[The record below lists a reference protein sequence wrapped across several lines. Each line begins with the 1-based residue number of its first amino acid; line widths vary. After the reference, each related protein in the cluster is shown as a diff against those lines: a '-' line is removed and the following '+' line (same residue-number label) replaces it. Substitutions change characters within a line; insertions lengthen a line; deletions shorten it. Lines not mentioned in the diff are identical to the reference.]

1 MTSQNP
7 DPGIVVAGRAGLH
20 SAPRRNLPLTM
31 TFRRWLLRPLLTLSL
46 LGALPVGRLAAAS
59 PRVPLTAE
67 EQRLIA
73 AVDAGKDD
81 FGPDLGRAVQ
91 IDSATENLAG
101 VRQVGELFAGQLAE
115 LGFESRFVPLPAST
129 GRAGHLVAEHRGT
142 KGKRV
147 LLIGHLDTVFLGAN
161 FKQNG
166 EEVSGAGVADMKG
179 GDIVMLH
186 ALRALHRAGLL
197 ADAQIIVVMDGDE
210 EAAGTPLEACRRE
223 LREAAKRSDVALAFE
238 SAIGDTG
245 TVARRGYAGWTL
257 EVQGATGHSGGI
269 FSAAVGSGSV
279 FETARILQG
288 FYEQLRQL
296 DGVTINPALIAGGT
310 EAELTRTGGTVSGKA
325 NIIAQR
331 TLVRGDLRCLSPE
344 QFAEAKSRMEAVVSK
359 HLPRTSAVLTFNDDA
374 YPPMAPTPEN
384 YALLA
389 QLDQASRDLGY
400 AEITAFDPRG
410 RGAGDIAFVS
420 PPLAGLDGLGLGG
433 AGEHTPH
440 ETASIARAP
449 ELVKRSALLIY
460 RLTR

>member
-1 MTSQNP
+1 
-7 DPGIVVAGRAGLH
+7 
-20 SAPRRNLPLTM
+20 M
-31 TFRRWLLRPLLTLSL
+31 TFPRLILRPLL
-46 LGALPVGRLAAAS
+46 VLAALVAGSGPGRAAS
-59 PRVPLTAE
+59 TPTTPLTAE

-81 FGPDLGRAVQ
+81 FGTALGQAVQ

-101 VRQVGELFAGQLAE
+101 VRQLGELFAQQLTE

-142 KGKRV
+142 KGQRV
-147 LLIGHLDTVFLGAN
+147 LLIGHLDTVYPGAN
-161 FKQNG
+161 FTRVG
-166 EEVSGAGVADMKG
+166 DEVAGAGVADMKG
-179 GDIVMLH
+179 GDIVIIH

-197 ADAQIIVVMDGDE
+197 ADTQITVVMDGDE
-210 EAAGTPLEACRRE
+210 EAVGNPSELCRRE
-223 LREAAKRSDVALAFE
+223 LLNAAKHSDLALAFE
-238 SAIGDTG
+238 SAIGNTG

-296 DGVTINPALIAGGT
+296 DGVTINPALIAGGA
-310 EAELTRTGGTVSGKA
+310 EAELTRTGGTVAGKA

-331 TLVRGDLRCLSPE
+331 TLVRGDLRCLSAA
-344 QFAEAKSRMEAVVSK
+344 QFAEARARMQAVVAKS
-359 HLPRTSAVLTFNDDA
+359 LPRTSAVLTFLDDM
-374 YPPMAPTPEN
+374 YPPMDATPQN

-420 PPLAGLDGLGLGG
+420 PPLPGLDGLGLGG
-433 AGEHTPH
+433 AGEHTTH

>member
-1 MTSQNP
+1 MP
-7 DPGIVVAGRAGLH
+7 VAVRGATE
-20 SAPRRNLPLTM
+20 SKNSLT
-31 TFRRWLLRPLLTLSL
+31 
-46 LGALPVGRLAAAS
+46 V
-59 PRVPLTAE
+59 E
-67 EQRLIA
+67 EERLIA

-81 FGPDLGRAVQ
+81 FATDLGQAVQ

-101 VRQVGELFAGQLAE
+101 VRQVGELFVGQLAE
-115 LGFESRFVPLPAST
+115 LGFESRFVLLPAST

-147 LLIGHLDTVFLGAN
+147 LLIGHLDTVFPGAN
-161 FKQNG
+161 FKREGDQ
-166 EEVSGAGVADMKG
+166 VFGAGVADMKG
-179 GDIVMLH
+179 GDIVLIH

-197 ADAQIIVVMDGDE
+197 ADTQIIVIMSGDE
-210 EAAGTPLEACRRE
+210 EAPGNPLEITRRD

-238 SAIGDTG
+238 AAIGNTG
-245 TVARRGYAGWTL
+245 TIARRGFASWAL
-257 EVQGATGHSGGI
+257 EAQGATGHSSGM

-296 DGVTINPALIAGGT
+296 DGLTINPALIAGGV
-310 EAELTRTGGTVSGKA
+310 EAELTRTGGTVSGKT

-331 TLVRGDLRCLSPE
+331 TLVRGDLRFLSAA
-344 QFAEAKSRMEAVVSK
+344 QLAEARARMEAVVGK
-359 HLPRTSAVLTFNDDA
+359 HLPRTSAELKFLDDG
-374 YPPMAPTPEN
+374 YPAMAPSPEN

-410 RGAGDIAFVS
+410 RGAGDVAFVS
-420 PPLAGLDGLGLGG
+420 PPLPGLDGLGLGG
-433 AGEHTPH
+433 AGEHTVH
-440 ETASIARAP
+440 ETADLSRAP

>member
-1 MTSQNP
+1 
-7 DPGIVVAGRAGLH
+7 
-20 SAPRRNLPLTM
+20 M
-31 TFRRWLLRPLLTLSL
+31 TFRHPSLRPLFASVRPH
-46 LGALPVGRLAAAS
+46 GATPGGIHAAAGS
-59 PRVPLTAE
+59 PAPLTAE
-67 EQRLIA
+67 EQKLIA
-73 AVDAGKDD
+73 AAEAGKDD
-81 FGPDLGRAVQ
+81 FGSDLGRAVQ

-101 VRQVGELFAGQLAE
+101 VRQMGELFAGQLAE

-147 LLIGHLDTVFLGAN
+147 LLIGHLDTVYPGAN
-161 FKQNG
+161 FKRDGDN
-166 EEVSGAGVADMKG
+166 VAGAGVADMKG
-179 GDIVMLH
+179 GDLVIIY

-197 ADAQIIVVMDGDE
+197 ADTQIIVVMDGDE
-210 EAAGTPLEACRRE
+210 EAVGTPSELSRHE
-223 LREAAKRSDVALAFE
+223 LREAAKRSDLALAFE
-238 SAIGDTG
+238 SAIGNTG

-269 FSAAVGSGSV
+269 FSAAVGSGAV

-288 FYEQLRQL
+288 FYEQLHTM
-296 DGVTINPALIAGGT
+296 DGVTINPALIAGGA
-310 EAELTRTGGTVSGKA
+310 EADLTRTGGTVSGKA

-331 TLVRGDLRCLSPE
+331 TLVRGDLRCLSAE
-344 QFAEAKSRMEAVVSK
+344 QFAEAKSRMEAVVK
-359 HLPRTSAVLTFNDDA
+359 NHLPRTSAELTFLDDA

-410 RGAGDIAFVS
+410 RGAGDISFVS
-420 PPLAGLDGLGLGG
+420 PPLPGLDGLGLGG
-433 AGEHTPH
+433 AGEHTTH

-449 ELVKRSALLIY
+449 ELVKRAALLIY

>member
-1 MTSQNP
+1 MNSFRTSL
-7 DPGIVVAGRAGLH
+7 G
-20 SAPRRNLPLTM
+20 
-31 TFRRWLLRPLLTLSL
+31 LLTL
-46 LGALPVGRLAAAS
+46 LGVIAAPVAVRSAAEAKQALTL
-59 PRVPLTAE
+59 E

-81 FGPDLGRAVQ
+81 FAADLGQAVQ

-101 VRQVGELFAGQLAE
+101 VRQLGELFARQLAE
-115 LGFESRFVPLPAST
+115 LGFDSRFVPLPAST

-147 LLIGHLDTVFLGAN
+147 LLIGHLDTVFPGAN
-161 FKQNG
+161 FKREGDQ
-166 EEVSGAGVADMKG
+166 VSGAGVADMKG
-179 GDIVMLH
+179 GDIVLIH

-197 ADAQIIVVMDGDE
+197 ADTQIIVVMSGDE
-210 EAAGTPLEACRRE
+210 EAPGSPVAITRRD
-223 LREAAKRSDVALAFE
+223 LLDAAKRSDVALAFE
-238 SAIGDTG
+238 SAIENTG
-245 TVARRGYAGWTL
+245 TVARRGFASWTL
-257 EVQGATGHSGGI
+257 EAQGATGHSSGM

-279 FETARILQG
+279 FETARILSG

-296 DGVTINPALIAGGT
+296 DGITINPALIAGGV

-331 TLVRGDLRCLSPE
+331 TLVRGDLRTLSAA
-344 QFAEAKSRMEAVVSK
+344 QLAEARARMEAVVSK
-359 HLPRTSAVLTFNDDA
+359 HLPRTSAELTFLDDA
-374 YPPMAPTPEN
+374 YPAMAPTPEN

-410 RGAGDIAFVS
+410 RGAGDVAFVS
-420 PPLAGLDGLGLGG
+420 PPLPGLDGLGLGG
-433 AGEHTPH
+433 KGEHTVH
-440 ETASIARAP
+440 ESADLSRAP

>member
-1 MTSQNP
+1 MTFSRLLLVLAV
-7 DPGIVVAGRAGLH
+7 IVAG
-20 SAPRRNLPLTM
+20 SVP
-31 TFRRWLLRPLLTLSL
+31 
-46 LGALPVGRLAAAS
+46 GRTAS
-59 PRVPLTAE
+59 IPTTPLTAE

-73 AVDAGKDD
+73 AVEAGKDD
-81 FGPDLGRAVQ
+81 FGAALGQAVQ

-101 VRQVGELFAGQLAE
+101 VRQLGELFARQLTE

-142 KGKRV
+142 KGQRV
-147 LLIGHLDTVFLGAN
+147 LLIGHLDTVYPGAN
-161 FKQNG
+161 FKRDG
-166 EEVSGAGVADMKG
+166 DEVAGAGVADMKG
-179 GDIVMLH
+179 GDIVMIH

-197 ADAQIIVVMDGDE
+197 ADTQITVIMDGDE
-210 EAAGTPLEACRRE
+210 EAVGLPSELCRRE
-223 LREAAKRSDVALAFE
+223 LLDAAKHSDLALAFE
-238 SAIGDTG
+238 SAIGNTG
-245 TVARRGYAGWTL
+245 TVARRSYAQWTL

-296 DGVTINPALIAGGT
+296 DGVTINPALIAGGA
-310 EAELTRTGGTVSGKA
+310 EAELTRTGGTVAGKA

-331 TLVRGDLRCLSPE
+331 TLVRGDLRCLSAA
-344 QFAEAKSRMEAVVSK
+344 QLTEARARMEAEVTQ
-359 HLPRTSAVLTFNDDA
+359 HLPRTSAVLTFLDDA
-374 YPPMAPTPEN
+374 YPPMDATPQN

-410 RGAGDIAFVS
+410 RGAGDISFVS
-420 PPLAGLDGLGLGG
+420 PPLPGLDGLGLGG
-433 AGEHTPH
+433 AGEHTTH

-460 RLTR
+460 RLTRSAVFTATSMPPPPRRR

>member
-1 MTSQNP
+1 MIYSH
-7 DPGIVVAGRAGLH
+7 R
-20 SAPRRNLPLTM
+20 M
-31 TFRRWLLRPLLTLSL
+31 LRPLLVLAFLWIGS
-46 LGALPVGRLAAAS
+46 APGRAAAG
-59 PRVPLTAE
+59 PANPLSAE

-81 FGPDLGRAVQ
+81 FGTALGQAVQ

-101 VRQVGELFAGQLAE
+101 VRQLGELFAGQLAE
-115 LGFESRFVPLPAST
+115 LGFESRFVPLPVAT
-129 GRAGHLVAEHRGT
+129 GRARHLVAEHRGT

-147 LLIGHLDTVFLGAN
+147 LLIGHLDTVYPGAN
-161 FKQNG
+161 FKRDGDQVAG
-166 EEVSGAGVADMKG
+166 SGVADMKG
-179 GDIVMLH
+179 GDIVILH

-197 ADAQIIVVMDGDE
+197 ADTQIIVVMNGDE
-210 EAAGTPLEACRRE
+210 EAVGSPSELCRRE
-223 LREAAKRSDVALAFE
+223 LREAAKRSDLALAFE
-238 SAIGDTG
+238 SAIGNTG

-257 EVQGATGHSGGI
+257 EVQGATGHSGDI

-288 FYEQLRQL
+288 FYAQLRPL
-296 DGVTINPALIAGGT
+296 DGVTINPALIAGGA
-310 EAELTRTGGTVSGKA
+310 EAELTRTGGTVTGKA

-331 TLVRGDLRCLSPE
+331 TLVRGDLRCLSAA
-344 QFAEAKSRMEAVVSK
+344 QLAEARARMEAVVAQ
-359 HLPRTSAVLTFNDDA
+359 HLPRTSAVLTFLDDA
-374 YPPMAPTPEN
+374 YPPMDATPQN

-420 PPLAGLDGLGLGG
+420 PPLPGLDGMGLGG
-433 AGEHTPH
+433 AGEHTTH

-449 ELVKRSALLIY
+449 ELVKRAALLIY